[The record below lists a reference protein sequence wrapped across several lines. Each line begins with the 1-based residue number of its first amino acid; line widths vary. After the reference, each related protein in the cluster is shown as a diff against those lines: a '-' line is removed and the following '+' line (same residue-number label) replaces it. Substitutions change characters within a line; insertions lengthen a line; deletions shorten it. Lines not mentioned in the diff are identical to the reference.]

1 MDNPYLHL
9 EKLLNESQQW
19 NVIFINSWFFLASD
33 VPGLENRQAVENS
46 QEKVNSALMEYC
58 VNFYPHL
65 KDKFGQVLLRLP
77 EVRLISMHAEEFLY
91 YKHLNGEIPDQTL
104 LIEMLHS
111 KKK

>member
-1 MDNPYLHL
+1 
-9 EKLLNESQQW
+9 
-19 NVIFINSWFFLASD
+19 
-33 VPGLENRQAVENS
+33 
-46 QEKVNSALMEYC
+46 MEYC

-111 KKK
+111 KKKWLDTF